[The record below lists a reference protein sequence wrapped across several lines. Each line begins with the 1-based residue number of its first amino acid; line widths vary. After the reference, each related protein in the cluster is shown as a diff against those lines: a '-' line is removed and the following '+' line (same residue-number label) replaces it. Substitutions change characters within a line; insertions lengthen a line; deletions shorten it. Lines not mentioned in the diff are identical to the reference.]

1 VILLKEEERG
11 KRHII
16 MVLIIGLGNPGPEY
30 KNTFHNIGFWAAE
43 ILKLKIES
51 FSDWKNSK
59 KLLAEISQGKINGQ
73 KAVLAKPQTFMN
85 NSGRAAK
92 NLVKYYFPGRPAKRR
107 LLVIHDDIDLPLG
120 KIRIVENRGAA
131 GHKGVESIIKELKT
145 KNFIRLRIG
154 IQPKTGKPENPEK
167 FVLRKFNK
175 EERKKIEKAVE
186 KTAAAA
192 KIVFNQGLEEAMNE
206 FNK

>member
-1 VILLKEEERG
+1 MI
-11 KRHII
+11 
-16 MVLIIGLGNPGPEY
+16 LIIGLGNPGPEY
-30 KNTFHNIGFWAAE
+30 KNTFHNIGFEAAE
-43 ILKLKIES
+43 ILKLKEES

-59 KLLAEISQGKINGQ
+59 KLLAEISQGKINGR

-92 NLVKYYFPGRPAKRR
+92 NLIKYYFSDQPAKRR
-107 LLVIHDDIDLPLG
+107 FLVIHDDIDLPLG
-120 KIRIVENRGAA
+120 KIRIAENRGAA

-154 IQPKTGKPENPEK
+154 IRPETGKPENPEK
-167 FVLRKFNK
+167 FVLRKLNK
-175 EERKKIEKAVE
+175 KEKEKIEKAVE
-186 KTAAAA
+186 KTTAVAEM
-192 KIVFNQGLEEAMNE
+192 VFNQGLEEAMNE